1 MNDPIQHPVLK
12 ASSAVAAMVAGW
24 QWGEIAAA
32 LAAIYSFLLIS
43 EWFWKRLWKP
53 IFLYFGWIKKDES

>member
-1 MNDPIQHPVLK
+1 
-12 ASSAVAAMVAGW
+12 VATPLLDV
-24 QWGEIAAA
+24 WGEIAAA